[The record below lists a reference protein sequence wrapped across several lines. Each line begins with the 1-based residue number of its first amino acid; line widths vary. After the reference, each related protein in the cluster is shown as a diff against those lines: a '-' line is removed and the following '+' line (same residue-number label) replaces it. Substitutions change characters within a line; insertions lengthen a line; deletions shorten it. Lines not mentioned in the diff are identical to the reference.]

1 MADRLRRA
9 CRTRPM
15 SRRLADRLTIT
26 NPRCEGAM
34 DDEADGDDV
43 ARETDLIQ
51 AFVDEFGSMP
61 FANLRR

>member
-1 MADRLRRA
+1 
-9 CRTRPM
+9 M

-26 NPRCEGAM
+26 NPRCEGAI